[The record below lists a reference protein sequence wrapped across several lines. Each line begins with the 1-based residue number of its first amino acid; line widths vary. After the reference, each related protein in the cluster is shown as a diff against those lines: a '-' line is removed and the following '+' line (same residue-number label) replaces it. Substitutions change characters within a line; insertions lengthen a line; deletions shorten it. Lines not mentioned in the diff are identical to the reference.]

1 LPSAKKLTRSAAA
14 GGGVDISIR
23 KVSTIVS
30 AICAADR
37 SIVCIGP

>member
-1 LPSAKKLTRSAAA
+1 LLSAKKLTRPAAA
-14 GGGVDISIR
+14 GGGINISIR
-23 KVSTIVS
+23 KVLTIVS